1 METTFVNKKIVTDK
15 VVRGFSPLSPPPQVE
30 APDYFLPNAVFKT
43 GNFTGF
49 PPAIR
54 VTLPSMIDQVRE
66 HLRLLSIF
74 HYVVGGIGYLVS
86 LIPTIH
92 LAFGI
97 FFLAAPEE
105 FFEPPKPPKITVSS
119 IGETPS
125 VEVEKQASEV
135 HEMTPN
141 EVFPARLFGLLFTII
156 PAIIILCG
164 FIVSTLIVIA
174 GKRMAS
180 YRSHTFCLVVAGI
193 ECLFMPFGTV
203 LGVFSILTLIKP
215 EARQLFGLSPVGGT
229 AA

>member
-1 METTFVNKKIVTDK
+1 
-15 VVRGFSPLSPPPQVE
+15 
-30 APDYFLPNAVFKT
+30 
-43 GNFTGF
+43 
-49 PPAIR
+49 
-54 VTLPSMIDQVRE
+54 MIDQVRE

-74 HYVVGGIGYLVS
+74 HYIVGGIGYLFS
-86 LIPTIH
+86 LFPIFH
-92 LAFGI
+92 LAMGI

-119 IGETPS
+119 IGESPA
-125 VEVEKQASEV
+125 VEVEEPASGVREL
-135 HEMTPN
+135 TPN
-141 EVFPARLFGLLFTII
+141 DLFPARLFGLLFTII

-215 EARQLFGLSPVGGT
+215 EARQLFGLPPVGGT
-229 AA
+229 AV